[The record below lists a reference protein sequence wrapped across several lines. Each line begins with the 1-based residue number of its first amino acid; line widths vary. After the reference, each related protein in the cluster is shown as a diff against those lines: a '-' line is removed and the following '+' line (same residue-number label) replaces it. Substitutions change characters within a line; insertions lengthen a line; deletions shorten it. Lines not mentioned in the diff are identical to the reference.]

1 MTVHFSL
8 STFHFSLFTPMSVL
22 AEALSVVVL
31 RSSIEAQYAG
41 GWAAFANDVPNGTL
55 CADGDLARV
64 GFMSPPDAK
73 AFIAELEGQG
83 LRFLVDG
90 VATDLAVVDQQHG
103 PLNPCRW
110 LAFGR
115 VPVGDDDTV
124 AACWLVGGE
133 GPAGPLATP
142 EGWEFAGSLSQ
153 HFGFV
158 PTEQVEERL
167 HLLRRDAGQDV
178 YLDLR
183 TGKELYIARTW
194 EDEERGSGGR

>member
-1 MTVHFSL
+1 MA
-8 STFHFSLFTPMSVL
+8 VL
-22 AEALSVVVL
+22 VEALSVVV
-31 RSSIEAQYAG
+31 RRDAIAVRYAG
-41 GWAAFANDVPNGTL
+41 GWDAFGDDVPNGTL
-55 CADGDLARV
+55 CADDDLARV
-64 GFMSPPDAK
+64 GFMSPPDAQ
-73 AFIAELEGQG
+73 AFIAELETEG

-115 VPVGDDDTV
+115 VPVGADTA
-124 AACWLVGGE
+124 AACWLAD
-133 GPAGPLATP
+133 GPGPTASLATP
-142 EGWEFAGSLSQ
+142 EGWTFEGSLSQ

-158 PTEQVEERL
+158 PADHVDERL

-183 TGKELYIARTW
+183 TGNEIFIARTS
-194 EDEERGSGGR
+194 DEPPP